1 MNPLKSFL
9 RETQNTQTAEA
20 RKALAKQAEHAKAK
34 RAIDKALR
42 KRERERESRS
52 VKPAR
57 RTR

>member
-20 RKALAKQAEHAKAK
+20 RKALAKQAETQKAK

-42 KRERERESRS
+42 KREKEREHRY
-52 VKPAR
+52 VKPVR
-57 RTR
+57 RR